1 MRLKILFTGIVI
13 SSFLISM
20 TVACQP
26 SFQPADIVDDLG
38 RQITIDKAPQ
48 RIVSHV
54 PSITETL
61 FALDL
66 GEKVVGVSEYGDYPE
81 AAKAKPKVGGY
92 YDPSIE
98 MIVDLNPDLVL
109 TDGRAEKLMT
119 QLDNLSIAVI
129 VLQPKDIEG
138 ILRNI
143 QLLGVVTDSEAKV
156 NSVIKD
162 MQQRM
167 SYVSTRV
174 KDVPRT
180 KVFYILPSEDL
191 NNPWTAGPGSFVDSL
206 IALAG
211 GENIGAKAV
220 STWAQFSIEE
230 VVNSDPEVIIVDA
243 KMGTAAT
250 PIEELVHHPA
260 WQNTSAVRQGRIH
273 IIDGTVINRS
283 GPRIVQGL
291 EEIAKLVHPELFEE

>member
-20 TVACQP
+20 TAACQP
-26 SFQPADIVDDLG
+26 SFQPAAIVDDLG

-109 TDGRAEKLMT
+109 TDGYAEKLIT

-174 KDVPRT
+174 KDMPRT

-191 NNPWTAGPGSFVDSL
+191 NNPWTAGPGSLLTLLSPW
-206 IALAG
+206 LAG
-211 GENIGAKAV
+211 
-220 STWAQFSIEE
+220 
-230 VVNSDPEVIIVDA
+230 
-243 KMGTAAT
+243 
-250 PIEELVHHPA
+250 
-260 WQNTSAVRQGRIH
+260 RI
-273 IIDGTVINRS
+273 
-283 GPRIVQGL
+283 
-291 EEIAKLVHPELFEE
+291 